1 MTEQTRGLSKRQ
13 KFLMIAALLTGAFMG
28 ITNETLLATA
38 LPSIQRAFDITTGQV
53 QWMTTAFL
61 MANGIMIP
69 VSAFLIDRFSTRGL
83 FLTSI
88 GLFGVGTAVASM
100 APVYPVLLLGRVVQ
114 ASGSG
119 IMLPLLMTVLLAVIP
134 VHRRGTAMG
143 LMGIVIAFGPAI
155 GPTLSGFL
163 LEHFV
168 WRSLF
173 ITILPIVA
181 VTLIV
186 GALFI
191 RNVTDLRQPRID
203 VLSIILS
210 SFGFGSFLYGF
221 SIAGESGWTSPLVVT
236 SISAGAVI
244 IGLFVWRQL
253 VLNVPMLEFRVFQ
266 FPMFT
271 LAIIISMTVLVS
283 LIGAETLLPLF
294 MQTVLGFTP
303 LQSGLVLLPGAIVM
317 GIMSPITGRLFDAFG
332 AKWLAMIGLTVVTIT
347 TFLLSRLSLD
357 TTFAYLSIVFAI
369 RMAGLALALM
379 PVMTSALNQLP
390 AKWYS
395 HGSAMANTLQQIS
408 AAIGTAILVT
418 VMAIAA
424 QNAPVIVD
432 ITAREAALEAQLYGY
447 SWAFFA
453 STILAFIAFILA
465 WFLNSPKKEKE
476 IVRQIHGQPA
486 NSADTAAPA
495 SGDSDTSD

>member
-1 MTEQTRGLSKRQ
+1 MTEHTQGLPKRQ
-13 KFLMIAALLTGAFMG
+13 KYLMVAALLTGAFMG

-38 LPSIQRAFDITTGQV
+38 LPSIQEAFDITTGQV

-69 VSAFLIDRFSTRGL
+69 ISAFLIDRFTTRGL
-83 FLTSI
+83 FLTAI
-88 GLFGVGTAVASM
+88 GLFGVGTAIAAV
-100 APVYPVLLLGRVVQ
+100 APVYPILLLGRVVQ

-134 VHRRGTAMG
+134 VQRRGTAMG
-143 LMGIVIAFGPAI
+143 LIGIVIAFGPAI

-163 LEHFV
+163 LEHFE

-173 ITILPIVA
+173 YVVLPIVA
-181 VTLIV
+181 VTLTI

-191 RNVTDLRQPRID
+191 RNVTDLRRPRID
-203 VLSIILS
+203 VFSIILS
-210 SFGFGSFLYGF
+210 SFGFGAFLYGF
-221 SIAGESGWTSPLVVT
+221 SIAGERGWTDPLVL
-236 SISAGAVI
+236 SIIVAGAAV
-244 IGLFVWRQL
+244 IGLFVWRQMIL
-253 VLNVPMLEFRVFQ
+253 KVPMLEFRVFQ

-271 LAIIISMTVLVS
+271 LAIIITMTVLVS

-303 LQSGLVLLPGAIVM
+303 LESGLVLLPGAIVM

-332 AKWLAMIGLTVVTIT
+332 AKWLALLGLTIVTIT

-390 AKWYS
+390 SKWYS
-395 HGSAMANTLQQIS
+395 HGSALANTLQQIA

-418 VMAIAA
+418 LVAMGA
-424 QNAPVIVD
+424 QNYAPGAGVSPDEV
-432 ITAREAALEAQLYGY
+432 ALNAQLTGY
-447 SWAFFA
+447 TWAFLG
-453 STILAFIAFILA
+453 STVLAFVAFILA

-476 IVRQIHGQPA
+476 IVQQIHGR
-486 NSADTAAPA
+486 SE
-495 SGDSDTSD
+495 